1 MLMKTTWPFLFVCLF
16 ALLQCQSDD
25 VPQRGDFTPI
35 PVRYPPAFRDT
46 LQVDTFFGKA
56 VHDPYRWLEDIDAP
70 PVADWVRLQNELTF
84 GYLQKIPFRGAIEN
98 RLRELWNFE
107 RYSSPRREG
116 DFYYF
121 FRNNGLQN
129 QSVLYRVAE
138 LGDEPELVLDP
149 NRWSADGSSALG
161 AYAFSPEGNLLA
173 YQVSEAG
180 SDWRTIRVLD
190 LVENRT
196 LADSIQWVKFS
207 GIAWAGEGFYY
218 CRYPEP
224 AAGERLSGRN
234 EFHQVYYHRIGEAQ
248 SDDRLVF
255 ADRARP
261 NRGFSAETT
270 EDERYLLLGMWESTS
285 GNALYFKDLTVENG
299 EFMPIAESFE
309 HDYTLVGNQGPNLY
323 FLTNNGA
330 PNGRLVKV
338 NATKPDQGF
347 WEEILPEEKDV
358 LLEAHLFGEHL
369 LTSYLQDAKSVL
381 RVYALD
387 GERIGTVDLPGIG
400 RVTDLQGAPD
410 QNRAFFAFES
420 FTTPATIYELD
431 ISLLTTRAY
440 KAPTINFNSSQY
452 ATQQVWYKGY
462 DGVDIP
468 MFLTYKKGLPM
479 DGRRPT
485 LLYGYG
491 GFNISQLPRFQVQR
505 AVVLENN
512 GIFAVANIR
521 GGGEYGEAWHRAGT
535 RSQKQNVF
543 NDFQAAAE
551 YLIQQGYT
559 EPAKLA
565 IEGRSN
571 GGLLVG
577 ACLTQRPDLYRV
589 ALPAVGVLDM
599 MRYHRFTIGAA
610 WATDYGRSDD
620 PKDFDYLIAYSPLHN
635 VMPTSYPATLITTAD
650 HDDRVFPAHS
660 FKFAA
665 ELQHQQKGELPI
677 LIRVDTNAGHGAG
690 KSTDLQIQENAD
702 LLSFLF
708 YNLEEDVVYGE

>member
-35 PVRYPPAFRDT
+35 SVRYPPAFRDT

-299 EFMPIAESFE
+299 EFMPIAESFD

-347 WEEILPEEKDV
+347 WEEVLPEEKDV

-665 ELQHQQKGELPI
+665 ELQHRQKGELPI

>member
-1 MLMKTTWPFLFVCLF
+1 M
-16 ALLQCQSDD
+16 
-25 VPQRGDFTPI
+25 
-35 PVRYPPAFRDT
+35 
-46 LQVDTFFGKA
+46 
-56 VHDPYRWLEDIDAP
+56 
-70 PVADWVRLQNELTF
+70 
-84 GYLQKIPFRGAIEN
+84 QKIPFRGAIEN

-347 WEEILPEEKDV
+347 WEEVLPEEKDV

-665 ELQHQQKGELPI
+665 ELQHRQKGELPI

>member
-1 MLMKTTWPFLFVCLF
+1 M
-16 ALLQCQSDD
+16 
-25 VPQRGDFTPI
+25 PI
-35 PVRYPPAFRDT
+35 GRRPPKRRFHPHTGTLPPAFRDT

-347 WEEILPEEKDV
+347 WEEVLPEEKDV

-665 ELQHQQKGELPI
+665 ELQHRQKGELPI